1 MTQRTRRIARAAA
14 ILAVFLSSAGRA
26 QTGAGVEIERR
37 PWRLHPSIDVGLA
50 LKLEAVSVQGG
61 LDPGGSTLANI
72 DLLVDLDTE
81 RAGWW
86 KGGSFHFYVLGDAG
100 SAPSPSARAG
110 DVQTARNIEAPDDI
124 KLYEAYYQQRLF
136 EGISF
141 AIGLHDA
148 NTVFADIATASVFHH
163 SSFGIQPDISQAGPS
178 IFPVA
183 GMGVVLSA
191 DLAPRWLLEAGVY
204 DGVPGDP
211 GHPRG
216 TRVHLGGDDGLFSI
230 AQLTWRPGGGIA
242 GGGTDWALGGWYD
255 TAPVKDPAGTDFHT
269 NYGAYSTFERR
280 MWAGSSGAELSAFAQ
295 VGFAMP
301 ERNSVERYLGAG
313 VVWRGLSGGR
323 PDDTLALAIGQARAS
338 SALRAAEPELPPGE
352 IAVELHYSRAFA
364 EGISLEPDFQYIRH
378 PSAQGETRDARILA
392 LRLVLEF

>member
-1 MTQRTRRIARAAA
+1 M
-14 ILAVFLSSAGRA
+14 
-26 QTGAGVEIERR
+26 
-37 PWRLHPSIDVGLA
+37 GLA

-61 LDPGGSTLANI
+61 LDPGGSTLANV
-72 DLLVDLDTE
+72 DFLLDLDTE

-86 KGGSFHFYVLGDAG
+86 KGGSFHIYVLGDAG

-124 KLYEAYYQQRLF
+124 KLYEAYYQQRFGEKVSL
-136 EGISF
+136 
-141 AIGLHDA
+141 AVGLHDA
-148 NTVFADIATASVFHH
+148 NTVFDDVSTAAVFHH

-178 IFPVA
+178 IFPTA
-183 GMGVVLSA
+183 GVGVVLVA
-191 DLAPRWLLEAGVY
+191 DLAPQWLLEAGVY

-216 TRVHLGGDDGLFSI
+216 THIHLGGDDGYFSI
-230 AQLTWRPGGGIA
+230 AQVTWRPAGGIA

-255 TAPVKDPAGTDFHT
+255 TAPVQDPAGNQFHT
-269 NYGAYSTFERR
+269 NYGVFSTFERR
-280 MWAGSSGAELSAFAQ
+280 MWAGSAGSELAVFAQ
-295 VGFAMP
+295 AGYAKP

-313 VVWRGLSGGR
+313 VVWRGFLGSR
-323 PDDTLALAIGQARAS
+323 PDDTLALAIGQAKAS
-338 SALRAAEPELPPGE
+338 NALLTAEPGLPPGE
-352 IAVELHYSRAFA
+352 IAVELQYSRAFA

-378 PSAQGETRDARILA
+378 PAGEPGTPDARLFA